1 MLLYLTALL
10 PTKKGKLWKHPERSL
25 YTHIKGCSLPLLV
38 SFIQLRLVSVLER
51 CALKTLLNIQFDIH
65 KDPGILYVNK

>member
-10 PTKKGKLWKHPERSL
+10 PTRNSKLWKHPERSL

-38 SFIQLRLVSVLER
+38 SFIQLRLVSVFEG

-65 KDPGILYVNK
+65 KDPGILHVNK